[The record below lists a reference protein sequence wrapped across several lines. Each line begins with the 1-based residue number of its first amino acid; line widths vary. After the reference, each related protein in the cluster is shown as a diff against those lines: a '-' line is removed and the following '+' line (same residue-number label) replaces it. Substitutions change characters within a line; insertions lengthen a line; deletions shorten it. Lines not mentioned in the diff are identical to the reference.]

1 MQTNEMNN
9 LCFLLSAIINAIF
22 ISATDVDAPQNL
34 AASNIQTESAM
45 LTWQPPRA
53 DISGYI
59 LSFESADGI
68 VRVSGLDQF
77 FFFGFFMPH

>member
-1 MQTNEMNN
+1 MSHLKNSECKVNKRI
-9 LCFLLSAIINAIF
+9 LSAA
-22 ISATDVDAPQNL
+22 DVDAPQNL

-45 LTWQPPRA
+45 LTWKPPRA

-68 VRVSGLDQF
+68 VKVSGPPERTTKL
-77 FFFGFFMPH
+77 

>member
-1 MQTNEMNN
+1 MFVIFVFSTVYYNN
-9 LCFLLSAIINAIF
+9 L
-22 ISATDVDAPQNL
+22 ISSPTDVDAPQNL
-34 AASNIQTESAM
+34 AATNIQTESAM

-68 VRVSGLDQF
+68 IRVSSLKKEVD
-77 FFFGFFMPH
+77 